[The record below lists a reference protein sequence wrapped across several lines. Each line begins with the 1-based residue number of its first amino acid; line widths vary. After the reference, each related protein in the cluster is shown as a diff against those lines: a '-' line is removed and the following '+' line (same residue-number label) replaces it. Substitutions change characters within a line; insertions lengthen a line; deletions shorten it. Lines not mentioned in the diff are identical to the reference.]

1 MKSRTS
7 ELAVGVFVILF
18 PSFKLTYPVYL
29 KVPLIKIALSIPNF

>member
-18 PSFKLTYPVYL
+18 A
-29 KVPLIKIALSIPNF
+29 IAIVLLGDACQWFGGQ

>member
-18 PSFKLTYPVYL
+18 G
-29 KVPLIKIALSIPNF
+29 IALFFLGDACQWSGRTQYFRQL